1 MFWAGFAAGTGFTLV
16 VVIAGGAYLVVH
28 QMHEQRRVASET
40 RNMIAENVREG
51 WERAAREAAA
61 RRK

>member
-1 MFWAGFAAGTGFTLV
+1 MFWAGFAAGMGVTLI
-16 VVIAGGAYLVVH
+16 VVIAGGAYLVVQ
-28 QMHEQRRVASET
+28 QMQEQQRIASET
-40 RNMIAENVREG
+40 RNMVAEKVREG